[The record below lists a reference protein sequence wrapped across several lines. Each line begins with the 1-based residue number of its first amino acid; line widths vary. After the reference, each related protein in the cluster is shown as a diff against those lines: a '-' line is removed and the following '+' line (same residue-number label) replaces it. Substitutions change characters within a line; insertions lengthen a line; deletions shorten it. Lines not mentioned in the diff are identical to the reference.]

1 MRKIIFATAALGLL
15 SAGAANAAGIP
26 SLEQQNAGTYPAVQ
40 GQVSKGFLLFLDQ
53 NGQKRVVNQYAGQAE
68 TANSYGAPYFVHGQ
82 TETR

>member
-1 MRKIIFATAALGLL
+1 MRKIIFASVAFGLL
-15 SAGAANAAGIP
+15 SAGIANAAGIP
-26 SLEQQNAGTYPAVQ
+26 ALQADTSGTRPAVA
-40 GQVSKGFLLFLDQ
+40 GEVSRGFLLFTDQ